1 MLRARRPY
9 HPMLDHVATA
19 MRPPGQ
25 RSEYRRASVCSGSM
39 DMANETNMCVYDD
52 FGRIW
57 VKSVSMEVLAVEQ
70 PPELL

>member
-1 MLRARRPY
+1 
-9 HPMLDHVATA
+9 
-19 MRPPGQ
+19 
-25 RSEYRRASVCSGSM
+25 
-39 DMANETNMCVYDD
+39 MANETNMCVYDD